1 LSADP
6 SAASTPSAATHATGE
21 FNRTAMTILA
31 TMVFLIVAL
40 TGVLVETTWR
50 SSDGSEDALPSV
62 SDPGSFAQR

>member
-6 SAASTPSAATHATGE
+6 SAASTPRAATDATGE

-31 TMVFLIVAL
+31 TMVLLIVAL

-50 SSDGSEDALPSV
+50 SSDGSVDGLPSV